1 MDRLLPAHRDQV
13 GESPLWSPAEAA
25 LYWVDIEGRLLHRW
39 RAADG
44 QHQQWATSER
54 PACIA
59 LHAGGGLL
67 AGMDSG
73 LFHLRPADD
82 GSLQSSRVVAVSHPQ
97 PGMRMN
103 DGRCDRQ
110 GRFWVGSLHLA
121 GGAERQAKGRL
132 ARLSAPGEAGPWQP
146 ALREDLLVA
155 NGLGFSPD
163 GGTLYFS
170 DSHASQARVWACDYD
185 SETGRA
191 GAPRDFITALP
202 AGRPDGAAVDAEGGY
217 WICANDGAAVLR
229 YTPAGR
235 LDRRIA
241 LPVAK
246 PTMCAFGG
254 PALDLLVI
262 ASMRPEEGVM
272 TNPLDGALF
281 ALRPGVQGLPE
292 TPHPCTEIKETTP

>member
-82 GSLQSSRVVAVSHPQ
+82 GSLQSSRVVAVNHPQ

-110 GRFWVGSLHLA
+110 GRFWAGSMLRDMSLA
-121 GGAERQAKGRL
+121 
-132 ARLSAPGEAGPWQP
+132 QP
-146 ALREDLLVA
+146 AGHLYRLDAAGLTPPLA
-155 NGLGFSPD
+155 SGLITPNGLAFSAD
-163 GGTLYFS
+163 GRRAYLS
-170 DSHASQARVWACDYD
+170 DSHPAVQQIWQFELHDDGSL
-185 SETGRA
+185 G
-191 GAPRDFITALP
+191 PRRPFVNMRPLP
-202 AGRPDGAAVDAEGGY
+202 GRPDGAALDSEGGY
-217 WICANDGAAVLR
+217 WICANDAGLVHR
-229 YTPAGR
+229 FTPDGR
-235 LDRRIA
+235 LDRS
-241 LPVAK
+241 LQVPVSK
-246 PTMCAFGG
+246 PSMCSFGG
-254 PALDLLVI
+254 PGLDCLFITSIRPAAPQGDDIAL
-262 ASMRPEEGVM
+262 G
-272 TNPLDGALF
+272 GAVF
-281 ALRPGVQGLPE
+281 VTRPGFTGLAE
-292 TPHPCTEIKETTP
+292 TPFQPGPLPG